1 MKNEERRIERTRDSR
16 PTTCPG
22 GSVSIFLFSLSSFLF
37 SALAAAGCQQ
47 PAGEIFVPVEPAV
60 LWPAPPA
67 TPRYR
72 YVGAL
77 RDSSDLK
84 PPPKPFQGLGDL
96 LIGKKRAEP
105 LYGPRDVVSTAD
117 GQRIWIADPG
127 GRCVHMFDL
136 ESREYRKINQIGDR
150 HLLSPVGLALG
161 PQESLYICD
170 SEGVAIYR
178 VSSVGGNAAE
188 SLRLPP
194 EILRPVALQ
203 YNPIRGELY
212 VVDVSA
218 HDIKVLDTTGR
229 LLRLIGRRGT
239 GPGEFNFP
247 TDLVLRGNV
256 LWVVDTG
263 NQRIQ
268 TLTGS
273 GEPLTQFGQAGD
285 APGDLALPKSIA
297 LDRER
302 NVYVVDARFENIQI
316 FDRSGQL
323 LMVFGEEGSG
333 PGEFWLPAGIH
344 IDARNRI
351 WVCDSYN
358 RRVQVFEFL
367 ERSDGTTI
375 DDADRAPSKV
385 MPLKTDTT
393 MPSEPQA
400 SEVPQ

>member
-1 MKNEERRIERTRDSR
+1 MLDVFSRHVTPEPSWRTRR
-16 PTTCPG
+16 ACTWLAT
-22 GSVSIFLFSLSSFLF
+22 V
-37 SALAAAGCQQ
+37 LAATGCQQ
-47 PAGEIFVPVEPAV
+47 PLEEIFAPVEPAV

-67 TPRYR
+67 MPRYR

-84 PPPKPFQGLGDL
+84 PPAKPFQGLGDL
-96 LIGKKRAEP
+96 IIGKKPAEP

-178 VSSVGGNAAE
+178 VSSVGGSTSE

-203 YNPIRGELY
+203 YDPIRRELY

-268 TLTGS
+268 ALSGS

-302 NVYVVDARFENIQI
+302 NVYVVDARFENIQV

-367 ERSDGTTI
+367 THSDGTEI

-393 MPSEPQA
+393 IPSEPQA

>member
-1 MKNEERRIERTRDSR
+1 MRDVFSRHVTPESSWRTRR
-16 PTTCPG
+16 ACTWLAT
-22 GSVSIFLFSLSSFLF
+22 V
-37 SALAAAGCQQ
+37 LAAVGCQQ
-47 PAGEIFVPVEPAV
+47 PAEEIFAPVEPAV

-67 TPRYR
+67 EPRYR

-96 LIGKKRAEP
+96 IIGKKPAEP
-105 LYGPRDVVSTAD
+105 LYGPRDVVCTAD
-117 GQRIWIADPG
+117 GRRTWIADPG

-136 ESREYRKINQIGDR
+136 EAREYRKINQIGGR

-178 VSSVGGNAAE
+178 MSSVDGSGAE

-203 YNPIRGELY
+203 YDPIRRELY

-247 TDLVLRGNV
+247 CDLVLRGNV

-268 TLTGS
+268 ALSGS

-302 NVYVVDARFENIQI
+302 NVYVVDARFENIQV

-323 LMVFGEEGSG
+323 LMVFGEEGTG

-367 ERSDGTTI
+367 TNSAGTQI
-375 DDADRAPSKV
+375 DDPDRAPLKV
-385 MPLKTDTT
+385 MPLETETT
-393 MPSEPQA
+393 IPSQA
-400 SEVPQ
+400 QAREVPQ